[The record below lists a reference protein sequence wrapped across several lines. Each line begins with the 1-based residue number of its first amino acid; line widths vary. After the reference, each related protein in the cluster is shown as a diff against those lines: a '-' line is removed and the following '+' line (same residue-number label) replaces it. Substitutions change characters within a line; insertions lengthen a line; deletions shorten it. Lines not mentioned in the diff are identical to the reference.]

1 MSTDHNHGALAVTGI
16 GMITCQGIGRE
27 TSWNGIAAGQVSI
40 TSWPHSLPNL
50 PTSPRVA
57 AAPSLPC
64 PDDLRSSFW
73 KSLSR
78 VQQLACL
85 TVDEALMQ
93 AKLPRHLDGHSAA
106 CLVSSSVCAMDMNE
120 KFYFQYRDDPNHAS
134 LSLLKRVH
142 PFELPQLLIKRHR
155 MTGPHYMNLTTC
167 VGSAAA
173 IGAALD
179 IIRCGLAPVAV
190 VGGFDSLCQLLVSGF
205 GSLRLISPTGC
216 RPFSPDRDGILP
228 GEGGTALVMESIAH
242 AKGRG
247 AVPLGYIC
255 GYGASADAF
264 HITKPDPEAV
274 AAEKAIRL
282 SLSDAGMTLSEMDYV
297 NCHGTGTRDNDAMET
312 QLYSRIFG
320 EASPVITSTKPLT
333 GHTFAAG
340 GAMET
345 AITLLAMRDG
355 CYPPGPGPQGM
366 HAPGN
371 DGKGGRQMNRALICN
386 FAFGG
391 NNTAIVV
398 ARSLERLS

>member
-1 MSTDHNHGALAVTGI
+1 
-16 GMITCQGIGRE
+16 
-27 TSWNGIAAGQVSI
+27 
-40 TSWPHSLPNL
+40 
-50 PTSPRVA
+50 
-57 AAPSLPC
+57 
-64 PDDLRSSFW
+64 
-73 KSLSR
+73 
-78 VQQLACL
+78 
-85 TVDEALMQ
+85 
-93 AKLPRHLDGHSAA
+93 
-106 CLVSSSVCAMDMNE
+106 MDMNE
-120 KFYFQYRDDPNHAS
+120 KFYIQYRDDPNHAS

-216 RPFSPDRDGILP
+216 RPFSTDRDGILP
-228 GEGGTALVMESIAH
+228 GEGGAVLVMESIAH
-242 AKGRG
+242 AR
-247 AVPLGYIC
+247 ARSIMPLGYIC
-255 GYGASADAF
+255 GYGATADAF
-264 HITKPDPEAV
+264 HITKPDPEAI
-274 AAEKAIRL
+274 AAERAIRE
-282 SLSDAGMTLSEMDYV
+282 SLADAGMTWSEIDYV
-297 NCHGTGTRDNDAMET
+297 NCHGTGTRDNDAMEM
-312 QLYSRIFG
+312 QLYSRIFR
-320 EASPVITSTKPLT
+320 EASPVITSTKHLT

-366 HAPGN
+366 HAPGE
-371 DGKGGRQMNRALICN
+371 DVKGGRKTNRALICN

-391 NNTAIVV
+391 NNTAIVA
-398 ARSLERLS
+398 ARSPEKLI